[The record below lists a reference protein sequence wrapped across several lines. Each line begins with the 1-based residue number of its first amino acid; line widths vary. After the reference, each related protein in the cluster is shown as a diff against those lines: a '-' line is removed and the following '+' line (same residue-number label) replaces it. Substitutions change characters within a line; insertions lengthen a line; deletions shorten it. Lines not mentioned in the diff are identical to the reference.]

1 MGNFEIIKRNGERI
15 PLNTVEPFC
24 VVKSAVQNS
33 SLMGDDNVQLS
44 IISTDILSFSKGDK
58 IVVDGEEYTIRTK
71 VNREVLS
78 DDHFVHDATFYGVM
92 YELMKSLYRNTD
104 ADGKSTSHTFDLT
117 YSIRDFVKV
126 LIYNVNRDYP
136 GLWQFDEESCPDT
149 EPRTITFSKN
159 NCLQVLQKLCS
170 DSEFKLEFLITQ
182 SEGVRTIHIGKFGS
196 KVVPPGGNEFFEWGK
211 GNGLY
216 KLKEQKVDDK
226 AIITR
231 LWVEGGHKQHKEQL
245 QELF

>member
-1 MGNFEIIKRNGERI
+1 M
-15 PLNTVEPFC
+15 
-24 VVKSAVQNS
+24 VKSAVQNS

-136 GLWQFDEESCPDT
+136 GLWQFDEEGCPDT
-149 EPRTITFSKN
+149 
-159 NCLQVLQKLCS
+159 
-170 DSEFKLEFLITQ
+170 
-182 SEGVRTIHIGKFGS
+182 
-196 KVVPPGGNEFFEWGK
+196 
-211 GNGLY
+211 
-216 KLKEQKVDDK
+216 
-226 AIITR
+226 
-231 LWVEGGHKQHKEQL
+231 
-245 QELF
+245 

>member
-1 MGNFEIIKRNGERI
+1 M
-15 PLNTVEPFC
+15 
-24 VVKSAVQNS
+24 VKSAVQNS